1 MMITRRRW
9 TELEMEVARHLYR
22 EGLGKEEIAERLGRT
37 PKSIEVRVSLYK
49 DYFNARIDKPDY
61 VHRPTLWERIRGW
74 FA

>member
-1 MMITRRRW
+1 MISRKRW
-9 TELEMEVARHLYR
+9 TETDMELARQLYR
-22 EGLGKEEIAERLGRT
+22 AGFGKDEIAERLGRT

-49 DYFNARIDKPDY
+49 DYFNARIEKPDY